1 MTAPARPGS
10 RYEAELL
17 RVECEQDGGGSPFG
31 WFDGSEL
38 TPEVPSRGSTGV
50 LAASEPS
57 GGLPEPDAETAQT
70 GAQQRGA
77 GNGTANDPTG
87 DHK

>member
-57 GGLPEPDAETAQT
+57 GGLPEPDAETAHAD
-70 GAQQRGA
+70 AQRSRST
-77 GNGTANDPTG
+77 NGTPNTPTG
-87 DHK
+87 DRK